1 MDYDELDYE
10 KITELLNKRD
20 EEERR
25 ERLKKKKDYRL
36 IIAYTMSLIA
46 LFIMG
51 TVWVILETAAPDRDM
66 MFFRTFFTVHDQ
78 HFTVDPSFR
87 HTWNKSL
94 LYVAYV
100 LQLISMGLCLI
111 ASTINILHI
120 KPKYGKF
127 RITIFIIGGITL
139 IAFVFFLI
147 RFISILF

>member
-1 MDYDELDYE
+1 MGHDELDYE

-20 EEERR
+20 EEEKRAR
-25 ERLKKKKDYRL
+25 AKKKKDWRL
-36 IIAYTMSLIA
+36 IVAYTMSLIA
-46 LFIMG
+46 LFVMG

-94 LYVAYV
+94 LYAAYV
-100 LQLISMGLCLI
+100 MQLVSLGACLI

-127 RITIFIIGGITL
+127 RITIFIISGIT
-139 IAFVFFLI
+139 ITAFVFFLI
-147 RFISILF
+147 RFMNILF